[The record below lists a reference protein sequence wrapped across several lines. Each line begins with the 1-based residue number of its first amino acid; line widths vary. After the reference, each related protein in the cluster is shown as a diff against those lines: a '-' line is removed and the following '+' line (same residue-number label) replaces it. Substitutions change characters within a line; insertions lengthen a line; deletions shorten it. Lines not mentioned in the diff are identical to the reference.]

1 MPISVPSPKKLKFD
15 VASSNPSNVLK
26 FLKISSKAQA
36 PTKGSPL
43 AAGYDLY
50 SATDVVSIPQRFKHY
65 LLLWLFSFYPCLL
78 QLCLFKG
85 RNLEVDI
92 PWFKAPLTIACLLLW
107 QATYSVIDTENLKS
121 RNRYATCDA
130 TYLSFLNFRQSRLTA
145 RRSSPRTW
153 KWLSLTVPMEE
164 LLRGFVF
171 SRNQIYTLLFFVVK
185 HLT

>member
-65 LLLWLFSFYPCLL
+65 LLLWLFLNLLLSDAIFSLLLFIFILQQLNVFNFVMLTFFLRFFVCATLLKNVQFAFPRFSKLWKLIIVDFTTTCKFYHVMFRWWNGYR
-78 QLCLFKG
+78 CLFISAHLK
-85 RNLEVDI
+85 RFDSVWLRFRHI
-92 PWFKAPLTIACLLLW
+92 FHKLRYLFCW
-107 QATYSVIDTENLKS
+107 QGY
-121 RNRYATCDA
+121 
-130 TYLSFLNFRQSRLTA
+130 
-145 RRSSPRTW
+145 P
-153 KWLSLTVPMEE
+153 
-164 LLRGFVF
+164 
-171 SRNQIYTLLFFVVK
+171 
-185 HLT
+185 